1 MSKQVYLSLQECS
14 FSYTKNPILKSIS
27 ISIHKNDKIALVGK
41 NGVGKS
47 TLMQILAKEKKP
59 GGGDIWFEP
68 TVKIGFLKQRDK
80 FELDISIEEYLISK
94 IRKKEPQNHIF
105 KIDMI
110 CKELKIEKK
119 FKINN
124 LSGGL
129 IRKVFLAELLINEP
143 DVLLLDEP
151 TNHLD
156 IESIEWLEDY
166 LKENFK
172 GAFLVVSH
180 DREFLNFTTNKVFW
194 MDRGNIKIS
203 PKGFENFESWSSEI
217 IEHEKR
223 KLKNESNL
231 IKNELNWLSKGV
243 KARRKRN
250 IRRKENI
257 FELRSKFKKEKS
269 EFIKSISNI
278 RFSNTQ
284 NFELGPN
291 IVAQFFNVSKNF
303 YNEKKEIKLFKDF
316 NYKLM
321 RGDKIGILGKNGSG
335 KSTFF
340 KLLINELKPDLGTV
354 KLRKYIEYS
363 YFDQNGD
370 QFNEYKSIKENMI
383 PGGGDY
389 IEVNNIKRHICGYLK
404 NFLFDPS
411 NVNDDVIT
419 LSGGQRNRLLLAKI
433 LSNPKQLIILDEPT
447 NDLDIETLDILIDFI
462 QEYKGT
468 VLIASHDR
476 DFLDKTTNKLFYF
489 ANDRIEISLDSCSDF
504 LKKKKLNKKNIM
516 KNEISL
522 IQKKTKPQ
530 NNEKKIKQVLKK
542 MEKIE
547 EKIRV
552 SSMTLT
558 DLTLL
563 KSDKNRFN
571 EIAEEIK
578 KHQIELSVLEKEWIE
593 LEESSIDF

>member
-1 MSKQVYLSLQECS
+1 
-14 FSYTKNPILKSIS
+14 
-27 ISIHKNDKIALVGK
+27 
-41 NGVGKS
+41 
-47 TLMQILAKEKKP
+47 
-59 GGGDIWFEP
+59 
-68 TVKIGFLKQRDK
+68 
-80 FELDISIEEYLISK
+80 
-94 IRKKEPQNHIF
+94 
-105 KIDMI
+105 
-110 CKELKIEKK
+110 
-119 FKINN
+119 
-124 LSGGL
+124 
-129 IRKVFLAELLINEP
+129 NEP

-411 NVNDDVIT
+411 NVNDNVIT

-522 IQKKTKPQ
+522 IQKKNKTTK
-530 NNEKKIKQVLKK
+530 
-542 MEKIE
+542 
-547 EKIRV
+547 
-552 SSMTLT
+552 
-558 DLTLL
+558 
-563 KSDKNRFN
+563 
-571 EIAEEIK
+571 
-578 KHQIELSVLEKEWIE
+578 
-593 LEESSIDF
+593 

>member
-59 GGGDIWFEP
+59 GGGEIWFEP

-80 FELDISIEEYLISK
+80 FELDISIEEYLISE

-110 CKELKIEKK
+110 CKELKIEKN

-166 LKENFK
+166 LKKNFK

-180 DREFLNFTTNKVFW
+180 DREFLNYTTNKVFW

-291 IVAQFFNVSKNF
+291 IIAQFFNVSKNF

-411 NVNDDVIT
+411 NVNDNVIT

-489 ANDRIEISLDSCSDF
+489 ANNKIEISLDNCSEF
-504 LKKKKLNKKNIM
+504 LNKKRLNKNNII

-522 IQKKTKPQ
+522 IQKKIKPQ

-552 SSMTLT
+552 SSMILT
-558 DLTLL
+558 DSTLL

-578 KHQIELSVLEKEWIE
+578 NHQIELSVLEKEWIE
-593 LEESSIDF
+593 LEESNIDF

>member
-59 GGGDIWFEP
+59 GGGEIWFEP

-110 CKELKIEKK
+110 CKELKIEKN

-166 LKENFK
+166 LKKNFK

-180 DREFLNFTTNKVFW
+180 DREFLNYTTNKVFW

-291 IVAQFFNVSKNF
+291 IIAQFFNVSKNF

-411 NVNDDVIT
+411 NVNDNVIT

-447 NDLDIETLDILIDFI
+447 NDLDLETLDILIDFI

-489 ANDRIEISLDSCSDF
+489 ANNKIEISLDSCSDF
-504 LKKKKLNKKNIM
+504 LKKKRLNKKNII

-522 IQKKTKPQ
+522 IQKKIKPQ

-552 SSMTLT
+552 SSMILT
-558 DLTLL
+558 DSTLL

-578 KHQIELSVLEKEWIE
+578 NHQIELSVLEKEWIE
-593 LEESSIDF
+593 LEESNIDF

>member
-411 NVNDDVIT
+411 NVNDNVIT

>member
-59 GGGDIWFEP
+59 GGGEIWFEP

-80 FELDISIEEYLISK
+80 FELDISIEEYLISE

-110 CKELKIEKK
+110 CKELKIEKN

-166 LKENFK
+166 LKKNFK

-180 DREFLNFTTNKVFW
+180 DREFLNYTTNKVFW

-291 IVAQFFNVSKNF
+291 IIAQFFNISKNF

-411 NVNDDVIT
+411 NVNDNVIT

-489 ANDRIEISLDSCSDF
+489 ANNKIEISLDSCSDF
-504 LKKKKLNKKNIM
+504 LKKKRLNKKNII

-522 IQKKTKPQ
+522 IQKKIKPQ

-552 SSMTLT
+552 SSMILT
-558 DLTLL
+558 DSTLL

-578 KHQIELSVLEKEWIE
+578 NHQIELSVLEKEWIE
-593 LEESSIDF
+593 LEESNIDF